1 MIVGIKKI
9 NNHIQ
14 AAESEINHLAKMS
27 KFLRDLANV
36 DNHLAWEEICRMK
49 GLPPNSLQVM
59 NLSLIINY
67 TATG

>member
-49 GLPPNSLQVM
+49 VLLQ
-59 NLSLIINY
+59 
-67 TATG
+67 